1 MLHFQINLQS
11 GLPVYRQL
19 MDQIKYYAA
28 SGILP
33 VGAQLPS
40 IRELARTL
48 TVNPTT
54 VVKAYTELEHE
65 GVILNRQG
73 KGAFLADT
81 APSLSEAV
89 CEESLRR
96 LARQLAVEATQM
108 GAHRKQVLRLVEEEL
123 QTMTPVVRTKA
134 DADRQTGRKTLS

>member
-19 MDQIKYYAA
+19 MDQIKYYAV

-40 IRELARTL
+40 IRELARAL

-65 GVILNRQG
+65 GIIQVRQG

-81 APSLSEAV
+81 APARSEAA
-89 CEESLRR
+89 CEESLRN
-96 LARQLAVEATQM
+96 LARQLALEATQM
-108 GAHRKQVLRLVEEEL
+108 GASQQQVLRLVGEEMR
-123 QTMTPVVRTKA
+123 TMSPVARTKS
-134 DADRQTGRKTLS
+134 DAVRQTGRKTLS